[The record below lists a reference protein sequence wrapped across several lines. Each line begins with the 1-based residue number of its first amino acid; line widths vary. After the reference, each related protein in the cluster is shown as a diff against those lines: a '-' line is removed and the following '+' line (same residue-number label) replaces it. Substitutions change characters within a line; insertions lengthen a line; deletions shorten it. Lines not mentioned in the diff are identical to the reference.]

1 MGIILATLLFL
12 FLRFIG
18 FLLVE
23 RFVKPWVPT
32 RVLASYWSVRT
43 ISFLFI
49 LLGAYFIMAWG
60 YNPTVITLGMNQL
73 ILNPLRWVS
82 WTVSALFLGASQ
94 AFLVEI
100 LREVRPRRQH
110 QLQDVRQPP
119 PAP

>member
-12 FLRFIG
+12 FLCFIG